1 MARAR
6 RPRGEK
12 GGPRKWA
19 GDKSD
24 MDILGVPAADGRMSA
39 RQLGLRLGMST
50 VTAIAR
56 IKKMEDAGIVR
67 GYTVQLDHEKLGYE
81 LTALIEIAT
90 KSGIHAVEKKLAATD
105 CVCGVYDVTGETD
118 IVVVAKFRGRSDLDK
133 FVKGLA
139 KMPDIANTVTRLVLN
154 TVKEDYRLT

>member
-6 RPRGEK
+6 KTKRRGSGEWSADEQDA
-12 GGPRKWA
+12 R
-19 GDKSD
+19 
-24 MDILGVPAADGRMSA
+24 ILNALTADGRMSA

-50 VTAIAR
+50 VTIISR
-56 IKKMEDAGIVR
+56 VKKMEEAGIVR

-81 LTALIEIAT
+81 LTAVVEVAT
-90 KSGIHAVEKKLAATD
+90 RSGIHAVEKRLASME
-105 CVCGVYDVTGETD
+105 CVCGVYDVTGDTD
-118 IVVVAKFRGRSDLDK
+118 IVVIAKFRGRPELDS

-139 KMPDIANTVTRLVLN
+139 KVPDITNTVTRLVLN